1 MEVIQQFGNDL
12 MKGDAKSWAI
22 LGGSVTAYL
31 LLKRATAPA
40 EDPRPAGKHIAK
52 VLFLGVPFYPLHTR
66 SWFCCVPRR
75 LHATYHADNW
85 PAPSRPSFY
94 PIDCRCG
101 RSK

>member
-1 MEVIQQFGNDL
+1 MDFFQQFGNDL

-52 VLFLGVPFYPLHTR
+52 VLLFWVSLLPSTLAAGSVAFHVVCMPPTMLTIGMPLHGPR
-66 SWFCCVPRR
+66 SIP
-75 LHATYHADNW
+75 LIAD
-85 PAPSRPSFY
+85 A
-94 PIDCRCG
+94 
-101 RSK
+101 